1 MSTRKPTHQA
11 VVFQS
16 PRGKKEWYWHVKA
29 IRGGKIIC
37 ASGEGFASRA
47 SAKKAM
53 QSALKVAGGNTVE
66 TVVEPSL
73 AQKKAAAE
81 KAKREKA
88 KAKKTARKTKAKKST
103 KTKARK
109 PTPAKKSTKAPT
121 AKKAKKS
128 TKGKEIPRSKVKAKK
143 TTKKTPAKRAKKLSV
158 VDGGKKAA

>member
-1 MSTRKPTHQA
+1 MSTQKPTHQA

-37 ASGEGFASRA
+37 ASGEGFGSRA

-53 QSALKVAGGNTVE
+53 ANTLKVIGGNTVE
-66 TVVEPSL
+66 TVIEPSL

-81 KAKREKA
+81 KEKRA
-88 KAKKTARKTKAKKST
+88 KAKARKTKAKKST

-109 PTPAKKSTKAPT
+109 PTPAKKTTKSPT
-121 AKKAKKS
+121 ATKKAKKT
-128 TKGKEIPRSKVKAKK
+128 TKGKEIQRSKVKAKK
-143 TTKKTPAKRAKKLSV
+143 SGKKAPAKRAKKLSV